1 MLVFM
6 NIAIGVW
13 DMNGAADTMYNTIWE
28 LFWVSVYFDSPESAS
43 LPELILYPNAVDGG
57 PLI

>member
-1 MLVFM
+1 M
-6 NIAIGVW
+6 NIAKGVW
-13 DMNGAADTMYNTIWE
+13 DMNGAADTMYNSIWE
-28 LFWVSVYFDSPESAS
+28 MFWVSVYFDSPESAS